1 MLQIIIDAV
10 ALIALLKVVSDEEVS
25 FGAASLLS
33 IVASIVTTILA
44 IALIVVM
51 GFAGI
56 LVAALIAAALF
67 GMAVSAMYGVE
78 IKRSLLIG
86 GVFVVVHI
94 ATAVGLQMMLRP

>member
-1 MLQIIIDAV
+1 MLPIIIDAV
-10 ALIALLKVVSDEEVS
+10 ALIALLKVVSDEEVG
-25 FGAASLLS
+25 FGAACLLS
-33 IVASIVTTILA
+33 IVAL
-44 IALIVVM
+44 ALIAGI

-56 LVAALIAAALF
+56 LAAAVIAAALF
-67 GMAVSAMYGVE
+67 GLAVSAMYGVE

>member
-25 FGAASLLS
+25 FGAACLLS